1 MTPAR
6 TFTLAIAVAVAVGL
20 LVSQFLP
27 QWRDEPGPRL
37 RRECVSLVDTVL
49 NEDRTVPKFDLE
61 EQLRKRGINVPPFP
75 SDPPLPPESESARA
89 AALKSESEYRK
100 YLKAK
105 ERERRDR
112 FMDSELDRNYEA
124 AMKAY
129 EAKWEEIR
137 NTPAYNEAWG
147 TVFNE
152 KRNKAIKDCI
162 LTRARREGVSTR

>member
-1 MTPAR
+1 
-6 TFTLAIAVAVAVGL
+6 
-20 LVSQFLP
+20 
-27 QWRDEPGPRL
+27 
-37 RRECVSLVDTVL
+37 
-49 NEDRTVPKFDLE
+49 
-61 EQLRKRGINVPPFP
+61 
-75 SDPPLPPESESARA
+75 
-89 AALKSESEYRK
+89 
-100 YLKAK
+100 
-105 ERERRDR
+105 
-112 FMDSELDRNYEA
+112 MDSELDRNYEA